1 MELSNFFKHASSEQ
15 LESIIE
21 HNTAVLKI
29 LESVTNETQF
39 ELCGNPVG
47 YALSLLNVF
56 SFNELSKR
64 EKQKQQS

>member
-1 MELSNFFKHASSEQ
+1 MELSNFFKHASNEQ
-15 LESIIE
+15 LENIIE